1 VKAVDVF
8 GQTAFGYTDTVTFN
22 TSDRDPKVVLPG
34 GYTFTAADQGT
45 HTFRG
50 GFTLMTPGD
59 QTISAMDTADNST
72 VGSATVM
79 VTNGRGDAAPNG
91 SPALPRPDAALDL
104 VFAGIGDV
112 GLAPRIDFL
121 PDSVSPGRRDR
132 N

>member
-59 QTISAMDTADNST
+59 QTISAMDTADTST
-72 VGSATVM
+72 V
-79 VTNGRGDAAPNG
+79 GDAAPNG